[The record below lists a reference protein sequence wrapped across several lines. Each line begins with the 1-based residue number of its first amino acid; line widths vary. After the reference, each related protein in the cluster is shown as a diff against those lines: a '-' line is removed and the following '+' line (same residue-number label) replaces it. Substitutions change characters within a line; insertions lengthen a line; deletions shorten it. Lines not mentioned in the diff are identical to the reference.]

1 MPLLLQ
7 AQTAD
12 VRQAMVLGR
21 SRRKWLQLPL
31 MRVGG
36 EDNAMPPAP
45 QLSML
50 HCGGEAKKLNTKHA
64 SLRTGVE
71 GVERGGGL
79 RTRVER
85 GRDARG
91 CLAVWG
97 GIRKE
102 VVIIMMLLRARSPSW
117 ANDRLFIAAET
128 C

>member
-1 MPLLLQ
+1 M
-7 AQTAD
+7 
-12 VRQAMVLGR
+12 
-21 SRRKWLQLPL
+21 
-31 MRVGG
+31 
-36 EDNAMPPAP
+36 
-45 QLSML
+45 
-50 HCGGEAKKLNTKHA
+50 NTKHA

>member
-7 AQTAD
+7 AKTAD
-12 VRQAMVLGR
+12 VRQAMVLRR
-21 SRRKWLQLPL
+21 SRRKWLQL
-31 MRVGG
+31 G
-36 EDNAMPPAP
+36 EDHAIPLAP

-50 HCGGEAKKLNTKHA
+50 HCGGEANKLNTKHA

-102 VVIIMMLLRARSPSW
+102 VVIIMMLLGARSPSW